1 MGFSDV
7 AIQVIM
13 FISVLIVGAMVVVFF
28 NNYSKETVDN
38 ANIQR
43 QQLTDKMKTSI
54 TIDVTNY
61 VNSTNPDTL
70 YIYVKN
76 TGRTILNQNNLD
88 IYIDKDRI
96 PNNSSQRN
104 TTILSDTDKINLG
117 KWDPK
122 EEIMIKIFKNV
133 PVNRTHTVDIILD
146 NGIKDSAEFSN

>member
-43 QQLTDKMKTSI
+43 QQLSDKMKTSI
-54 TIDVTNY
+54 NIDVTNY
-61 VNSTNPDTL
+61 VNSTNPDT
-70 YIYVKN
+70 IFVYVKN
-76 TGRTILNQNNLD
+76 TGRTILDTDHLD
-88 IYIDKDRI
+88 VYVDKERI
-96 PNNSSQRN
+96 PNNSTYRN
-104 TTILSDTDKINLG
+104 TTILSDTDKINVG

-122 EEIMIKIFKNV
+122 EEIMVKIFKNV
-133 PVNRTHTVDIILD
+133 PANSIHTIDIILE
-146 NGIKDSAEFSN
+146 NGIKDVAEFSN